1 LEQAT
6 MQDLDSQQLESENE
20 DFIKSEMSDENSNEL
35 NESASEDAQLQTFL
49 KLKEHGQSSRT
60 KALRLKENDVIV
72 AIDGSSYHESIDQL
86 VDLLSSGEEDDK
98 WLLTVWRNGKFFE
111 IFTRGPLGGIFEF
124 TRPEESQMIM
134 ELFQKREM
142 GQKEEYRIFE
152 ALRDVKRVVDVY
164 DTTHTQLAVIL
175 PPVWLVQQ
183 KMWEPL
189 LAILCVYLITFS
201 VNIYLFILAVDLVGL
216 YLRKGQVTL
225 RRSYGLFQD
234 RQVWA
239 IVAARSDKEAQEMCR
254 NLDEKVN
261 FINAV
266 VKPYKKEVPKRKKK
280 NKSGNVLKAS
290 QQYT

>member
-1 LEQAT
+1 
-6 MQDLDSQQLESENE
+6 MQDLDSQQSESENE
-20 DFIKSEMSDENSNEL
+20 DFIKSKMSDENSNEL
-35 NESASEDAQLQTFL
+35 NESSSEEAQLQTFL

-72 AIDGSSYHESIDQL
+72 AIDGSSYHESIDKL
-86 VDLLSSGEEDDK
+86 VDLLSSGEEDDM

-201 VNIYLFILAVDLVGL
+201 VNIYLFILAVVLVGL

-261 FINAV
+261 FINSV
-266 VKPYKKEVPKRKKK
+266 VKPYKKEVPKPRKK

>member
-1 LEQAT
+1 
-6 MQDLDSQQLESENE
+6 
-20 DFIKSEMSDENSNEL
+20 
-35 NESASEDAQLQTFL
+35 
-49 KLKEHGQSSRT
+49 
-60 KALRLKENDVIV
+60 VIV
-72 AIDGSSYHESIDQL
+72 AIDGSSYHESIDKL
-86 VDLLSSGEEDDK
+86 VDLLSSGEEDDM

-152 ALRDVKRVVDVY
+152 ALRDIKRVVDVY

-201 VNIYLFILAVDLVGL
+201 VNIYLFILAVVLVGL

-239 IVAARSDKEAQEMCR
+239 IVAARSNKEAQEMCR

-266 VKPYKKEVPKRKKK
+266 VKPYKKEIHKPKKK
-280 NKSGNVLKAS
+280 KKSGNVLKAS

>member
-1 LEQAT
+1 
-6 MQDLDSQQLESENE
+6 MQDLDSQQSESENE

-35 NESASEDAQLQTFL
+35 NESSSEEAQLQTFL

-72 AIDGSSYHESIDQL
+72 AVDGSSYHESIDKL
-86 VDLLSSGEEDDK
+86 VDLLSSGEEDDM

-201 VNIYLFILAVDLVGL
+201 VNIYLFILAVVLVGL

-261 FINAV
+261 FINSV
-266 VKPYKKEVPKRKKK
+266 VKPYKKEVPKPRKK

>member
-1 LEQAT
+1 
-6 MQDLDSQQLESENE
+6 MQDLDSQQSESENE
-20 DFIKSEMSDENSNEL
+20 DFIKSEVFDEKSNEL
-35 NESASEDAQLQTFL
+35 NESSSEEAQLQTFL

-72 AIDGSSYHESIDQL
+72 AIDGSSYHESIDKL
-86 VDLLSSGEEDDK
+86 VDLLSSGEEDDM

-201 VNIYLFILAVDLVGL
+201 VNIYLFILAVVLVGL

-266 VKPYKKEVPKRKKK
+266 VKPYKKEVPKPRKK

>member
-1 LEQAT
+1 
-6 MQDLDSQQLESENE
+6 MQDLNSQQSESENE
-20 DFIKSEMSDENSNEL
+20 DFIKSEMSDENSNKL
-35 NESASEDAQLQTFL
+35 NESSSEEAQLQTFL

-72 AIDGSSYHESIDQL
+72 AVDGSSYHESIDKL
-86 VDLLSSGEEDDK
+86 VDLLSSGEEGDM

-201 VNIYLFILAVDLVGL
+201 VNIYLFILAVVLVGL

-266 VKPYKKEVPKRKKK
+266 VKPYKKEVPKPRKR

>member
-1 LEQAT
+1 
-6 MQDLDSQQLESENE
+6 MQDLDSQQSESENE
-20 DFIKSEMSDENSNEL
+20 DFIKSETSDENSNEL
-35 NESASEDAQLQTFL
+35 NESSSEEAQLQTFL

-72 AIDGSSYHESIDQL
+72 AIDGSSYHESIDKL

-175 PPVWLVQQ
+175 PPVWLLQQ

-201 VNIYLFILAVDLVGL
+201 VNIYLFILAVVLVGL

-266 VKPYKKEVPKRKKK
+266 VKPYKKEVPKPRKK

>member
-1 LEQAT
+1 
-6 MQDLDSQQLESENE
+6 MQDLDSQQSESENE
-20 DFIKSEMSDENSNEL
+20 DFIKPEMSDANSSEL
-35 NESASEDAQLQTFL
+35 NESSSEEAQLQTFL

-72 AIDGSSYHESIDQL
+72 AIDGSSYHESIDKL
-86 VDLLSSGEEDDK
+86 VDLLSSGEEDDM

-201 VNIYLFILAVDLVGL
+201 VNIYLFILAVVLVGL

-261 FINAV
+261 FINSV
-266 VKPYKKEVPKRKKK
+266 VKPYKKEVPKLRKK

-290 QQYT
+290 QLYT

>member
-1 LEQAT
+1 
-6 MQDLDSQQLESENE
+6 MQDLDSQQSESENE

-35 NESASEDAQLQTFL
+35 NESSSEEAQLQTFL

-72 AIDGSSYHESIDQL
+72 AIDGSSYHESIDTL
-86 VDLLSSGEEDDK
+86 VDLLSSGEEDDM

-201 VNIYLFILAVDLVGL
+201 VNIYLFILAVVLVGL

-266 VKPYKKEVPKRKKK
+266 VKPYKKEVPKPRKK

>member
-1 LEQAT
+1 
-6 MQDLDSQQLESENE
+6 MQDLDSQQSESENE
-20 DFIKSEMSDENSNEL
+20 DFIKSETSDENSNEL
-35 NESASEDAQLQTFL
+35 NESSSEEAQLQTFL

-72 AIDGSSYHESIDQL
+72 AIDGSSYHESIDKL
-86 VDLLSSGEEDDK
+86 VDLLSSGEEDDM

-201 VNIYLFILAVDLVGL
+201 VNIYLFILAVVLVGL

-261 FINAV
+261 FINSV
-266 VKPYKKEVPKRKKK
+266 VKPYKKEVPKLRKK

>member
-1 LEQAT
+1 
-6 MQDLDSQQLESENE
+6 MQDLDSQQSESENE
-20 DFIKSEMSDENSNEL
+20 DFIKPEMSDENSNEL
-35 NESASEDAQLQTFL
+35 NESSSEEAQLQTFL

-72 AIDGSSYHESIDQL
+72 AIDGSSYHESIDKL
-86 VDLLSSGEEDDK
+86 VDLLSSGEEDDM

-201 VNIYLFILAVDLVGL
+201 VNIYLFILAVVLVGL

-266 VKPYKKEVPKRKKK
+266 VKPYKKEVRKPRKK